1 LKKPYKPPVF
11 FLFLTP
17 QVHSGTDPIV
27 HFFLSFLCLAIYF
40 FVSLQQKLKNCM
52 PRKQREKSGTG
63 IYHVMMRGINHQD
76 IFEDRGDYWK
86 FLKLLRM
93 QTHPEDNAGKPL
105 PAHCIVYAYCLMSN
119 HVHLLLRELEEGLVP
134 PIKSIA
140 ISYAQYFNYKYEHSG
155 QVFQDRFK
163 SEPVND
169 MAYFL
174 TLMRYIHQNPVAAGI
189 TSSVGSYTWSS
200 WCEYDETKTCA
211 VPVCNTQHVLNR
223 ITGKELAE
231 LVNDLLPKALNI
243 LDFDNETEQRIS
255 DEKLRQFLSELMG
268 GTSASTLQHY
278 KKEERNRIIKQL
290 KDFGASI
297 RQISRLTG
305 VSFGVIRNIR

>member
-1 LKKPYKPPVF
+1 
-11 FLFLTP
+11 
-17 QVHSGTDPIV
+17 
-27 HFFLSFLCLAIYF
+27 
-40 FVSLQQKLKNCM
+40 M
-52 PRKQREKSGTG
+52 PRKKREKSGTG

-76 IFEDRGDYWK
+76 IFEDRGDFWK

-93 QTHPEDNAGKPL
+93 QTHPEDNTGKPL

-119 HVHLLLRELEEGLVP
+119 HVHLLVRELEEGLVP

-189 TSSVGSYTWSS
+189 VSTVDSYTWSS

-211 VPVCNTQHVLNR
+211 VPVCTTQHVLSR

-243 LDFDNETEQRIS
+243 LDFDNETEQRVS
-255 DEKLRQFLSELMG
+255 DEKVRQYLSELIG
-268 GTSASTLQHY
+268 GASASSLQHY
-278 KKEERNRIIKQL
+278 EKEERNRIIKQL

-305 VSFGVIRNIR
+305 VSFGIIRKIQQSAQ

>member
-1 LKKPYKPPVF
+1 
-11 FLFLTP
+11 
-17 QVHSGTDPIV
+17 
-27 HFFLSFLCLAIYF
+27 
-40 FVSLQQKLKNCM
+40 
-52 PRKQREKSGTG
+52 
-63 IYHVMMRGINHQD
+63 
-76 IFEDRGDYWK
+76 
-86 FLKLLRM
+86 
-93 QTHPEDNAGKPL
+93 
-105 PAHCIVYAYCLMSN
+105 MSN

>member
-1 LKKPYKPPVF
+1 
-11 FLFLTP
+11 
-17 QVHSGTDPIV
+17 
-27 HFFLSFLCLAIYF
+27 
-40 FVSLQQKLKNCM
+40 M

-93 QTHPEDNAGKPL
+93 QTHPEDNTGKPL
-105 PAHCIVYAYCLMSN
+105 PAHCIVYVYCLMSN

-189 TSSVGSYTWSS
+189 ASTVGSYTWSS
-200 WCEYDETKTCA
+200 WCEYDETKNCV
-211 VPVCNTQHVLNR
+211 VPVCTTQHVLSR
-223 ITGKELAE
+223 IPRKELAE

-243 LDFDNETEQRIS
+243 LDFDNEMEQRVS
-255 DEKLRQFLSELMG
+255 DEKVRLYLSGLMG
-268 GTSASTLQHY
+268 GASASTLQHY
-278 KKEERNRIIKQL
+278 RKEERNHIIKQL

-305 VSFGVIRNIR
+305 VSFGIIRNIQ

>member
-1 LKKPYKPPVF
+1 
-11 FLFLTP
+11 
-17 QVHSGTDPIV
+17 
-27 HFFLSFLCLAIYF
+27 
-40 FVSLQQKLKNCM
+40 M

-86 FLKLLRM
+86 FLKLLRT
-93 QTHPEDNAGKPL
+93 QTHPEDQKGQPL
-105 PAHCIVYAYCLMSN
+105 PAHCVVYAYCLMSN
-119 HVHLLLRELEEGLVP
+119 HVHLLVRELDEGLVP

-189 TSSVGSYTWSS
+189 TSTVGGYTWSS
-200 WCEYDETKTCA
+200 WCEYDETMTCA
-211 VPVCNTQHVLNR
+211 VPVCTTQHVLTR
-223 ITGKELAE
+223 ITAKELSE

-243 LDFDNETEQRIS
+243 LDFDNETQQRVT
-255 DEKLRQFLSELMG
+255 DAKVRQYLSELMG
-268 GTSASTLQHY
+268 GAGASSLQHY
-278 KKEERNRIIKQL
+278 GKEERNRIIKQL

-305 VSFGVIRNIR
+305 VSFGIIRKIQ

>member
-1 LKKPYKPPVF
+1 
-11 FLFLTP
+11 
-17 QVHSGTDPIV
+17 
-27 HFFLSFLCLAIYF
+27 
-40 FVSLQQKLKNCM
+40 M
-52 PRKQREKSGTG
+52 PRKQREKSATG

-93 QTHPEDNAGKPL
+93 QAFPEDISGRPL
-105 PAHCIVYAYCLMSN
+105 PPHLIVYAYCLMSN
-119 HVHLLLRELEEGLVP
+119 HVHLLVRELEEGVVA
-134 PIKSIA
+134 PITSIA

-189 TSSVGSYTWSS
+189 ASTVSSYTWSS
-200 WCEYDETKTCA
+200 WCEYDETMTCS
-211 VPVCNTQHVLNR
+211 VPVCTTKHVLSR
-223 ITGKELAE
+223 IDGRELVE

-243 LDFDNETEQRIS
+243 LDFDNEMEQRVS
-255 DEKLRQFLSELMG
+255 DDKARQFLTELLG
-268 GTSASTLQHY
+268 GASISSIQHLQ
-278 KKEERNRIIKQL
+278 KDERNAILRQL
-290 KDFGASI
+290 KAFGASI

-305 VSFGVIRNIR
+305 VSFGIIRNIK

>member
-1 LKKPYKPPVF
+1 
-11 FLFLTP
+11 
-17 QVHSGTDPIV
+17 
-27 HFFLSFLCLAIYF
+27 
-40 FVSLQQKLKNCM
+40 M

-200 WCEYDETKTCA
+200 WCEYDDTKTCA